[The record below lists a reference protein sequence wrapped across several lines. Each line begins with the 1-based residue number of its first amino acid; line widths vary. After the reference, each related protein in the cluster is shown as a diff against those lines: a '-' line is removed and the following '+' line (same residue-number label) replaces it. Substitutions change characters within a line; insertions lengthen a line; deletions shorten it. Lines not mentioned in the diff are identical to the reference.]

1 MYRSDFKPMFET
13 LGQGNDR
20 IFMKMIVDKARDR
33 VLGCHMVGHN
43 AAEIIQ
49 GLALALKAGAKKSHF
64 DLTIGIH
71 PTAAEEFVTLK

>member
-1 MYRSDFKPMFET
+1 MFRSDFKPMFET

-20 IFMKMIVDKARDR
+20 IFIKMVVDKASDR

-49 GLALALKAGAKKSHF
+49 GIAVALKAGAKKSHF
-64 DLTIGIH
+64 DSTIGIH
-71 PTAAEEFVTLK
+71 PSTAEEFVTLK